1 MKYLLD
7 TNILHTSLI
16 NKNLKQG
23 EFFVIQDVVDEWV
36 NSSEKI
42 SRIRRAGIGILE
54 IGKKHLDK
62 LTEVLTAHGDNFDL
76 IRLYTG
82 EGTADVMMLAYILA
96 EKEKPETLFEEEF
109 TLVTNDKPLIKAAEG
124 YGIKCM
130 SSSGISKL

>member
-16 NKNLKQG
+16 NKNLKRG

-36 NSSEKI
+36 NSSERI
-42 SRIRRAGIGILE
+42 SRIRSAGIGILE
-54 IGKKHLDK
+54 IGKKHLGK
-62 LTEVLTAHGDNFDL
+62 LSEVLTTHGSNFDL

-96 EKEKPETLFEEEF
+96 EKEKPDTLFEEEF

-130 SSSGISKL
+130 SSGGVAKL